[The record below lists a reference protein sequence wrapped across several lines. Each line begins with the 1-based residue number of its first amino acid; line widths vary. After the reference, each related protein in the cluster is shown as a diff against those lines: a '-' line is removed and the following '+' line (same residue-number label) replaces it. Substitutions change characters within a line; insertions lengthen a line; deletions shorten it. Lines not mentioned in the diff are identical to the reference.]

1 MIETLG
7 IELKTST
14 IKKKALTIR
23 LEGSFVTQATI
34 YINILTLRTDVASV
48 TLVISSSVLTNL
60 TN

>member
-34 YINILTLRTDVASV
+34 YINILTLRTDVASA